1 MCVDKTWNLKYNR
14 TEMTAATNEYYIG
27 WFFFYYNEKYYKTS
41 DLTWNKI
48 KFYRFNTVQNKILR
62 PLPSTRRMQGQ

>member
-27 WFFFYYNEKYYKTS
+27 WFFFLLQWEI
-41 DLTWNKI
+41 L
-48 KFYRFNTVQNKILR
+48 QNKR
-62 PLPSTRRMQGQ
+62 PNMK